1 MPVDV
6 STFMSLD
13 AVLHVPGRLHI
24 ASALMAVESL
34 SFRELKDIT
43 KMTDGNLSVHM
54 RTLEEADYVAVTK
67 SFVDR
72 RPRTQ
77 YAMTKKGRQA
87 FAAYIDGLEQIVQ
100 SAKTR
105 S

>member
-1 MPVDV
+1 MSVDV
-6 STFMSLD
+6 TTFFSLD
-13 AVLHVPGRLHI
+13 PVLHERGRLAI
-24 ASALMAVESL
+24 VCVLATAESL

-54 RTLEEADYVAVTK
+54 RTLEEAGYVAVTK

-77 YAMTKKGRQA
+77 YALTKTGRQA
-87 FAAYIDGLEQIVQ
+87 FADYIAGLEEIVQ
-100 SAKTR
+100 TAKAR
-105 S
+105 

>member
-1 MPVDV
+1 MAVDV
-6 STFMSLD
+6 TLFFSLD
-13 AVLHVPGRLHI
+13 PVLHERGRLAI
-24 ASALMAVESL
+24 VSALVPHESL

-54 RTLEEADYVAVTK
+54 RTLEEADYVTVSK

-77 YAMTKKGRQA
+77 YALTKKGRQA
-87 FAAYIDGLEQIVQ
+87 FADYIAGLEQIVQ
-100 SAKTR
+100 STKSR
-105 S
+105 G

>member
-6 STFMSLD
+6 TTFYNLD
-13 AVLHVPGRLHI
+13 SVLHERGRLAI
-24 ASALMAVESL
+24 ASALMSVESL

-54 RTLEEADYVAVTK
+54 RTLEEADYVTVTK

-100 SAKTR
+100 STKTR
-105 S
+105 A

>member
-6 STFMSLD
+6 TTFFSLD
-13 AVLHVPGRLHI
+13 PILHERGRLAIVTVLVPH
-24 ASALMAVESL
+24 ESL
-34 SFRELKDIT
+34 SFRELKDAT

-54 RTLEEADYVAVTK
+54 RTLEDADYVTVTK

-77 YAMTKKGRQA
+77 YALTKKGRQA
-87 FAAYIDGLEQIVQ
+87 FAAYIDDLEQIIQ
-100 SAKTR
+100 TAKGR
-105 S
+105 P

>member
-6 STFMSLD
+6 TTFYSLD
-13 AVLHVPGRLHI
+13 PVLHERGRLAI
-24 ASALMAVESL
+24 VSVLATAESL

-54 RTLEEADYVAVTK
+54 RTLEEADYVTVTK

-77 YAMTKKGRQA
+77 YALTKKGRQA
-87 FAAYIDGLEQIVQ
+87 FAAYIAGLEQIVQ

-105 S
+105 P